1 MIKGII
7 FDLDGTLLDSMYIW
21 NTIGEKYL
29 EDLGYEPEANLNQ
42 KFKNMSIYQAACYY
56 IDHYDI
62 QKTPEQIIE
71 EVNEKI
77 EDYYKNIPCEKK
89 GVKELLE
96 TLRSKKIKMCIAS
109 ATDRYLIEYALS
121 RLEMSEY
128 FSEIFTCN
136 GVGYGKD
143 KPNIYLVAMA
153 HLGLEKDEVAIFE
166 DAAYAL
172 RTAKAL
178 GVKTVGIYDEYEED
192 QAVVQSLSDY
202 YLKDYLQ
209 LEELLAFLQI

>member
-56 IDHYDI
+56 IDHYGI

-192 QAVVQSLSDY
+192 QEVVQSLSDY